1 MVMASI
7 LSLVIISVSYHA
19 YHTNVKW
26 KKRRDEEINAEIAR
40 NKRQSIQM
48 QEGYK
53 LVKEDK
59 LQLNGINME
68 MKSLCK
74 QPLPVV
80 RFYTPADEDNESLKG
95 KELRIEPRLK
105 HSAIR
110 GYLNKIDKTWEP
122 IEETSEILE
131 EITEDK

>member
-1 MVMASI
+1 MFTNDLI
-7 LSLVIISVSYHA
+7 TDSYNLFLL
-19 YHTNVKW
+19 Y
-26 KKRRDEEINAEIAR
+26 
-40 NKRQSIQM
+40 IQ
-48 QEGYK
+48 
-53 LVKEDK
+53 EDK

-80 RFYTPADEDNESLKG
+80 RFYTPSDEDNEGLKG

-110 GYLNKIDKTWEP
+110 GIYFFNNK
-122 IEETSEILE
+122 L
-131 EITEDK
+131 